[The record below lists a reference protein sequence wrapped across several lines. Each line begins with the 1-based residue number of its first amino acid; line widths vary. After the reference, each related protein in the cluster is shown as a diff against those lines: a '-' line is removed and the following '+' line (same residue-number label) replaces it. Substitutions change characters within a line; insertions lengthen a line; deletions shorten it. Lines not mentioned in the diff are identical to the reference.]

1 MENEMHALPNTAKN
15 LHDSILAGNATLTLR
30 GVQSGTRFTYKIS
43 PKKGTENP
51 HFVKVLTGPDN
62 ESAYTFLGTI
72 FADGNYRRGFRST
85 IGEQAP
91 SNVMFR
97 QVWARVQK
105 MVQAGRESEAIPE
118 IEVFHM
124 GACLRC
130 GRALTTPESITR
142 GLGPDCAER
151 E

>member
-1 MENEMHALPNTAKN
+1 
-15 LHDSILAGNATLTLR
+15 
-30 GVQSGTRFTYKIS
+30 
-43 PKKGTENP
+43 
-51 HFVKVLTGPDN
+51 
-62 ESAYTFLGTI
+62 
-72 FADGNYRRGFRST
+72 
-85 IGEQAP
+85 
-91 SNVMFR
+91 MFR